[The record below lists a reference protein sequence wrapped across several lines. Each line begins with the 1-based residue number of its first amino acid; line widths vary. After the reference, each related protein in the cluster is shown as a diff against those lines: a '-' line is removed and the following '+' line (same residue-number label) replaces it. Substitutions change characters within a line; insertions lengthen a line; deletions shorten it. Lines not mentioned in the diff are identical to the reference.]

1 MSITRPSL
9 SMLPVEDLS
18 AELKSN
24 KPGRKFMTKEDKA
37 TDVESVA
44 GIAAENIA
52 VAVSPT
58 ERTTVENAQ
67 KLNGRPAEEYLD
79 KEEGDKILGVTDRMS
94 AIYSNEIQGL
104 REEVYQLKSELN
116 RNGFVEDRI
125 EAEGFTDTFKQFNKK
140 YEGYICRISKEIIGT
155 TEELYLDDLTN
166 ARYFE
171 VGKKFVI
178 KRTDLDREIVVTSQG
193 LEGSGK
199 VRFTPAVDIL
209 DSASTTELWKTTGE
223 YIRDSFS
230 FSEVKEDVA
239 NSLKERYFMQAD
251 DTNTKK
257 VAIKK
262 SGAGFAAYFK
272 IPHSAS
278 GALTRFGINATVV
291 GNPDSLLCHVINKKN
306 MYDFKNIDEAKTK
319 GYVIST
325 SQPVQTSD
333 AMYEESDKN
342 SLGKEV
348 FFNFFDVNTN
358 RYPILKSDA
367 DSYVFIVECM
377 SATEHDY
384 WNIVFSYYKHGNE
397 EHDDLQRNNKS
408 FLFENIVETGLNEDK
423 TAITEFS
430 DINKYD
436 LLFSLV
442 TREVQS
448 QDEMG
453 KQSGVYTAK
462 ILLPHPINVSR
473 GRIESRIN
481 REGCYYVD
489 SHNQEANIFTLASE
503 TTTSHTPNDTRFA
516 QGDKVIIGNQ
526 IAEVKRM
533 SANRLETVA
542 PVHIDPRLLKFYTTR
557 KFNPDEEK
565 YEDSVRIPVYRMNYT
580 VKIKPSFIDWSEW
593 DSNYGQFKTTDLT
606 PTPIEMKLK
615 QVMAIGKKVTNDIS
629 EMRKSDRIIFEADFG
644 KEESGIAKIA
654 NEFEVEIAWRSPF
667 SVEEINSQKDSKD
680 NEFKELIGRL
690 HELVL
695 TFDRNY

>member
-1 MSITRPSL
+1 MSITQPSL
-9 SMLPVEDLS
+9 SMLPIEDLS
-18 AELKSN
+18 AELRSD

-37 TDVESVA
+37 TDVEKVA
-44 GIAAENIA
+44 GIAANNIA
-52 VAVSPT
+52 VAISPT
-58 ERTTVENAQ
+58 NRTTIENSL
-67 KLNGRPAEEYLD
+67 KLAGRPADEYLD
-79 KEEGDKILGVTDRMS
+79 KEEGEKILGVTNRLS
-94 AIYSNEIQGL
+94 TIYGNENLSL
-104 REEVYQLKSELN
+104 RDELYQLKAELS
-116 RNGFVEDRI
+116 RNGFIEDRI
-125 EAEGFTDTFKQFNKK
+125 ENSGFTDTFKKFNKK
-140 YEGYICRISKEIIGT
+140 YEGYICKISKEIIGT
-155 TEELYLDDLTN
+155 TEELYIDDLAN
-166 ARYFE
+166 SKYFE
-171 VGKKFVI
+171 AGKKFVI
-178 KRTDLDREIVVTSQG
+178 KRTDLDREVVVTSHG

-239 NSLKERYFMQAD
+239 NSLKERYFMQSD

-257 VAIKK
+257 VAIKR
-262 SGAGFAAYFK
+262 SGTGFAAYFK

-306 MYDFKNIDEAKTK
+306 MFDFKNIDEAKAK
-319 GYVIST
+319 GFIVAT

-333 AMYEESDKN
+333 AMYEESDR
-342 SLGKEV
+342 SGLGKEV
-348 FFNFFDVNTN
+348 FFNFFDINTN

-367 DSYVFIVECM
+367 DSYIFIIECL
-377 SATEHDY
+377 SATDHDF
-384 WNIVFSYYKHGNE
+384 WNIIFSYYKHGND

-408 FLFENIVETGLNEDK
+408 FLFENIMDTGLNEDK
-423 TAITEFS
+423 KAISEFS

-453 KQSGVYTAK
+453 KQTGIYTAK
-462 ILLPHPINVSR
+462 IVLPRPVDVSNCR
-473 GRIESRIN
+473 LETRIN
-481 REGCYYVD
+481 REGCYYID
-489 SHNQEANIFTLASE
+489 SHNQEATIFTLASE
-503 TTTSHTPNDTRFA
+503 TATSHTPNDTRIS
-516 QGDKVIIGNQ
+516 QGDKIIIGNQ

-533 SANRLETVA
+533 SANRLETVK

-580 VKIKPSFIDWSEW
+580 VKIKPSFIDWKEW
-593 DSNYGQFKTTDLT
+593 DHNFGQFKTTDLT
-606 PTPIEMKLK
+606 ELPVTMELSHISP
-615 QVMAIGKKVTNDIS
+615 IGKKVTNEIA
-629 EMRKSDRIIFEADFG
+629 EMRKSDRLIFESNFG
-644 KEESGIAKIA
+644 KEESGIAKVA
-654 NEFEVEIAWRSPF
+654 NEFEVEISWRSPF

-680 NEFKELIGRL
+680 NEFKELIGRI

-695 TFDRNY
+695 TFNRNY